1 MARMERRHM
10 GGVRAWRVCELHGL
24 CEGTARVERR
34 RTWAREN
41 GAWSGLVER
50 AAWRGRGLPGLQ
62 EQRSRLRA
70 RAARGAGRVEGWSGL
85 SGAGARERRVE
96 RAGSRARSGL
106 VERAAWRGRGLPG
119 LQEQRSR
126 LRARAARGAGR
137 VERRGGAG

>member
-85 SGAGARERRVE
+85 SGAGA
-96 RAGSRARSGL
+96 
-106 VERAAWRGRGLPG
+106 
-119 LQEQRSR
+119 
-126 LRARAARGAGR
+126 
-137 VERRGGAG
+137 

>member
-1 MARMERRHM
+1 MARVERRHM
-10 GGVRAWRVCELHGL
+10 GCVRAWRVCELHGL

-96 RAGSRARSGL
+96 RAGWSGL
-106 VERAAWRGRGLPG
+106 GGAVWVERAGWSGLGECDVCEERLGEKRKELKHRHGRT
-119 LQEQRSR
+119 S
-126 LRARAARGAGR
+126 
-137 VERRGGAG
+137 